1 MTAADLRK
9 DLKTKKPILGSERTI
24 KELKTGNLNKIY
36 LSSNCKESTKKDIL
50 HYAKLADVQVIEL
63 GETNEDLGII
73 CKKPFNISVI
83 SFLE

>member
-36 LSSNCKESTKKDIL
+36 LFTEDGVVFQECIL
-50 HYAKLADVQVIEL
+50 
-63 GETNEDLGII
+63 
-73 CKKPFNISVI
+73 
-83 SFLE
+83 LEVRNDSLHDGLLYHCASLTLNT